1 MKLTSEIFL
10 TSCFFSIEE
19 FPMFYLKTRNG
30 WTNSDQ
36 IRSSGTILSK
46 KGKVYPVDWWV
57 CFDVK
62 QAPVAQCLTT
72 GQGVKVNCSWQAS
85 FRYRVLLSPR
95 RWYCWLVRCW
105 LEGLEKLNNL
115 PIWPIFSSN
124 TYSTFYR
131 IKNVFKKYFENIFLT
146 LFMRTTTGM
155 FSLSCKVTVVS
166 WFNRLLSPVS
176 HAVSSL
182 EPKLAK
188 NTNDL
193 TYETSDL
200 CGA

>member
-10 TSCFFSIEE
+10 TSCFFSIE
-19 FPMFYLKTRNG
+19 
-30 WTNSDQ
+30 NSRLSNISLNKKWLGQQRSQ

-95 RWYCWLVRCW
+95 RWHCRLVRCW
-105 LEGLEKLNNL
+105 LEELEKLNNL
-115 PIWPIFSSN
+115 PIWPIFSSD
-124 TYSTFYR
+124 TYNTFY
-131 IKNVFKKYFENIFLT
+131 IGLKTSLKSILKIFSWPCSWGLR
-146 LFMRTTTGM
+146 LGC
-155 FSLSCKVTVVS
+155 SLWAVRLR
-166 WFNRLLSPVS
+166 WFF
-176 HAVSSL
+176 
-182 EPKLAK
+182 
-188 NTNDL
+188 DL
-193 TYETSDL
+193 IGY
-200 CGA
+200 